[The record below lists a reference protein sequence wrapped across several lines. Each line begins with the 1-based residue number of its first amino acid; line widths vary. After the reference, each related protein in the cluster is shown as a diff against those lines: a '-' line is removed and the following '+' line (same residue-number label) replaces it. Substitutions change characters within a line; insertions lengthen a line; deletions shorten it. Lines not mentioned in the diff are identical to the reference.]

1 MKCVSVVS
9 SELRVHTP
17 QRWVLVGSWLLDSV
31 PVSLLDLVVVGVV
44 LGFRHSMK
52 KSDVSIFLVIISI
65 SQMPSSNMRIHGV
78 YVISW
83 AANTVILIT
92 TPPILSAFVGFFL
105 FDLGV
110 TSLIL
115 HYLTLPATYHRIK
128 PLLRACIQ

>member
-1 MKCVSVVS
+1 MKSVSVVS
-9 SELRVHTP
+9 SELGVHTL
-17 QRWVLVGSWLLDSV
+17 QRWVLVGSWLLDSIL
-31 PVSLLDLVVVGVV
+31 VSLLDLVVVGVV

-92 TPPILSAFVGFFL
+92 TPPYYLHLWDSSFL
-105 FDLGV
+105 
-110 TSLIL
+110 TSV
-115 HYLTLPATYHRIK
+115 
-128 PLLRACIQ
+128 